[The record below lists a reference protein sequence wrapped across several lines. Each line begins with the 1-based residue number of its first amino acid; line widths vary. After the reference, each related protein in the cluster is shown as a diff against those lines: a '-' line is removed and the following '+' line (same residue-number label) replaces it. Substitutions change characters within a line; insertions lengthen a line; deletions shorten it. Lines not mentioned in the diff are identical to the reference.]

1 MKLNFLMFFLRDAA
15 VEALIGGLDKKMTD
29 ALTEAKKVNDEL
41 VKLNTKFENDVK
53 LINED
58 AGKKGAT
65 LEQIQ
70 ADVNELKAKSG
81 RIIAAQESQVKSV
94 HSLVAGAFEEK
105 MADIQKYGKFKK
117 DFTAKESQNI
127 IMTKAAGTMT
137 AANNLTGSTVLTY
150 NLVPAVRGRQAVHM
164 RDLVSTVPSATGAW
178 TFYRQNTPPGEGSFD
193 FQTTHGNSKNQID
206 YDLTQVTVNAEYL
219 AGFSVVA
226 RQMMTDLPFLQTFV
240 TNEMVEDYLRTES
253 FKFFDQ
259 MATGGGA
266 TGSNVTNASVTVE
279 KIIDYMT
286 NLMTNNYQPNA
297 IVCRPAVWGS
307 VLKTKPNDY
316 SIPGGVTISPTG
328 DVMILGIPLV
338 ACTTN
343 ALSDSKVIVGDWSR
357 AAIIQ
362 NEGLSTGIFEQD
374 QDNVRKN
381 VVTIRVEA
389 RVGFAILRPD
399 AFVYGNS

>member
-1 MKLNFLMFFLRDAA
+1 MKLSFVALFILDAA
-15 VEALIGGLDKKMTD
+15 VEKLIGGLDEKMSTTL
-29 ALTEAKKVNDEL
+29 AEAKKANDEL
-41 VKLNTKFENDVK
+41 IKLNTKFEKQVEE
-53 LINED
+53 INTE

-70 ADVNELKAKSG
+70 NDVKELQAKSG

-94 HSLVAGAFEEK
+94 HQLIAKTFEES
-105 MADIQKYGKFKK
+105 MPDIAKYGKFKK
-117 DFTAKESQNI
+117 TYEAKETQNV

-164 RDLVSTVPSATGAW
+164 RDLVATVPSATGAW
-178 TFYRQNTPPGEGSFD
+178 TFYRQNTPVGEGSFD

-226 RQMMTDLPFLQTFV
+226 RQMMTDLPFLQSFV
-240 TNEMVEDYLRTES
+240 TTEMVEDYLRTES

-266 TGSNVTNASVTVE
+266 TGSATTSASVTVE

-328 DVMILGIPLV
+328 DVMILGIPMV

-343 ALSDSKVIVGDWSR
+343 ALADNKVIVGDWSR

-362 NEGLSTGIFEQD
+362 TEGLSTGIFEQD

-399 AFVYGNS
+399 AFVYGAS